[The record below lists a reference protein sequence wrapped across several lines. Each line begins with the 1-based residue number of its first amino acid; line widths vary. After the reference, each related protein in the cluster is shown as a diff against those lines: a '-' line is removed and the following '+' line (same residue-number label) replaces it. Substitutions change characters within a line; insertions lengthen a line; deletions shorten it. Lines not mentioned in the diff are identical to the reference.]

1 MSVATPAD
9 LAARVLQHYSSTIPI
24 NIHEIVRAEGII
36 LRIINTKPD
45 FNGVY
50 IRLLDQPT
58 IYVNGGHP
66 QNRQT
71 FTLAH
76 ELYHHL
82 AAEQGAWNGRS
93 RFHASSGDQNCREIA
108 EERYANRFAGA
119 LLMPCEFVH
128 GMAGMGLAPGQ
139 MAKRCQ
145 VSVDAMEIR
154 LKELRLHHALGR

>member
-24 NIHEIVRAEGII
+24 NIRGIVRAEGII
-36 LRIINTKPD
+36 LRTIYTNPD
-45 FNGVY
+45 FNGMY
-50 IRLLDQPT
+50 IRLLDRPT

-82 AAEQGAWNGRS
+82 VAEQGAWNGRS
-93 RFHASSGDQNCREIA
+93 RFHTCSGDQNCSEIR
-108 EERYANRFAGA
+108 EERCANRFAGA

-128 GMAGMGLAPGQ
+128 GMDSMGLAPGQ
-139 MAKRCQ
+139 MAQRFR
-145 VSVDAMEIR
+145 VSVDAMEVR
-154 LKELRLHHALGR
+154 LKELRLHHVLGR